1 MAFLNVLLKKA
12 LCKEEEMGTAN
23 STTSASRSKN
33 KLHTKSIQDR
43 ILEVIVYV
51 SMILV
56 TVLTLY
62 PFLNVLAI
70 SLNDS
75 VDTVRGG
82 ITIWPRE
89 FTLKNY
95 DLIFTYKGLI
105 TGFQNS
111 VLRTVI
117 GTVLGLLSGSMLA
130 FVLARND
137 FGGRRWISMF
147 LAITMYVSGGMI
159 PGFILM
165 KDLHLIN
172 TFAVYVLPG
181 LVSAFN
187 IFVIRSFI
195 DGLPYALQESAKLDG
210 ANDFVIYW
218 RVILPLCKP
227 ALATVALFLAVGQW
241 NSWFDTYLFNG
252 SNETL
257 TTLQYELMKILQST
271 TTSATNSQDASNM
284 AERMAQVSP
293 ESVKMAITIIVTV
306 PILIVYPFLQKYF
319 VKGMTLGAVKS

>member
-1 MAFLNVLLKKA
+1 
-12 LCKEEEMGTAN
+12 MGIIKNTAPIG
-23 STTSASRSKN
+23 TIKN
-33 KLHTKSIQDR
+33 KLNSKSPQDR
-43 ILEVIVYV
+43 IMGVVVYLTMIVV
-51 SMILV
+51 TIL
-56 TVLTLY
+56 TIY

-70 SLNDS
+70 SFNDS
-75 VDTVRGG
+75 VDTIRGG
-82 ITIWPRE
+82 ITIWPRQ

-95 DLIFTYKGLI
+95 ELIFTFSGLI
-105 TGFQNS
+105 TGFKIS
-111 VLRTVI
+111 VLRTII
-117 GTVLGLLSGSMLA
+117 GTVMGLISGSMLA
-130 FVLARND
+130 YTLARHD
-137 FGGRRWISMF
+137 FQARRFISMF
-147 LAITMYVSGGMI
+147 LAITMYVSGGLI

-165 KDLHLIN
+165 KNLHLMD
-172 TFAVYVLPG
+172 TFAVYILPG

-210 ANDFVIYW
+210 ANDFTIYW
-218 RVILPLCKP
+218 RIILPLCKP

-252 SNETL
+252 SNESL

-271 TTSATNSQDASNM
+271 TTSATNSQDAANM
-284 AERMAQVSP
+284 SQRMAQVSP

-306 PILIVYPFLQKYF
+306 PILVVYPFLQKYF

>member
-1 MAFLNVLLKKA
+1 MNH
-12 LCKEEEMGTAN
+12 
-23 STTSASRSKN
+23 RSKS
-33 KLHTKSIQDR
+33 TQDR
-43 ILEVIVYV
+43 ILAFVVYL
-51 SMILV
+51 SMIVV
-56 TVLTLY
+56 TVLTIY

-70 SLNDS
+70 SLNNS

-89 FTLKNY
+89 FTLDNY
-95 DLIFTYKGLI
+95 SLIFTYGSLI
-105 TGFQNS
+105 TGFKIS
-111 VLRTVI
+111 VLRTLI
-117 GTVLGLLSGSMLA
+117 GTIAGLISGSMLA
-130 FVLARND
+130 YTLARSD
-137 FGGRRWISMF
+137 FQARRFISIF
-147 LAITMYVSGGMI
+147 LAVTMYISGGLI

-165 KDLHLIN
+165 RDLNLIG
-172 TFAVYVLPG
+172 TFAVYILPG

-187 IFVIRSFI
+187 VFVIRSFI

-210 ANDFVIYW
+210 ANDFTIYW

-252 SNETL
+252 SDEAL

-271 TTSATNSQDASNM
+271 TTSATNSQDAANM
-284 AERMAQVSP
+284 AERMSQISP
-293 ESVKMAITIIVTV
+293 ESVKMAITIVVTV

>member
-1 MAFLNVLLKKA
+1 MGLKAKSAQDLL
-12 LCKEEEMGTAN
+12 
-23 STTSASRSKN
+23 
-33 KLHTKSIQDR
+33 
-43 ILEVIVYV
+43 LEVFVYV
-51 SMILV
+51 FMASV
-56 TVLTLY
+56 TVLTIY

-70 SLNDS
+70 SFNDS
-75 VDTVRGG
+75 VDTIRGG

-89 FTLKNY
+89 FTLRNY
-95 DLIFTYKGLI
+95 ELIFTFGGLI
-105 TGFQNS
+105 TGFKIS

-117 GTVLGLLSGSMLA
+117 GTVAGLISGSMLA
-130 FVLARND
+130 FTLSRGDFKARR
-137 FGGRRWISMF
+137 FISAF
-147 LAITMYVSGGMI
+147 LAITMYVSGGLI
-159 PGFILM
+159 PGFILI

-172 TFAVYVLPG
+172 TFAVYILPG

-187 IFVIRSFI
+187 VFVIRSFI
-195 DGLPYALQESAKLDG
+195 DGLPFALQESAKLDG
-210 ANDFVIYW
+210 ANDFTIYW

-252 SNETL
+252 SNESL

-271 TTSATNSQDASNM
+271 TTSATNSQDAANM
-284 AERMAQVSP
+284 AQRLSQVSP

-306 PILIVYPFLQKYF
+306 PILVVYPFLQRYF

>member
-1 MAFLNVLLKKA
+1 MGVVKSNAPVGRVKQSLQAKA
-12 LCKEEEMGTAN
+12 P
-23 STTSASRSKN
+23 
-33 KLHTKSIQDR
+33 QDR

-51 SMILV
+51 SMAVVTIL
-56 TVLTLY
+56 TIY

-70 SLNDS
+70 SFNDS
-75 VDTVRGG
+75 VDTIRGG
-82 ITIWPRE
+82 ITIWPRQ
-89 FTLKNY
+89 FTLENY
-95 DLIFTYKGLI
+95 SLIFTFGGLI
-105 TGFQNS
+105 TGFKIS
-111 VLRTVI
+111 ILRTVI
-117 GTVLGLLSGSMLA
+117 GTIAGLISGSMLA
-130 FVLARND
+130 FTLARSD
-137 FGGRRWISMF
+137 FQARRFISIF
-147 LAITMYVSGGMI
+147 LAVTMYVSGGLI
-159 PGFILM
+159 PGFILL

-172 TFAVYVLPG
+172 TFAVYILPG

-210 ANDFVIYW
+210 ANDFTIYW

-252 SNETL
+252 SNESL

-271 TTSATNSQDASNM
+271 TTSATNSQDAANM
-284 AERMAQVSP
+284 AERMSQISP